1 VSELTVGRRL
11 GERYEVERLLGEGG
25 LARVYQ
31 VRHLQLGTRYA
42 LKQLSVSRK
51 GLQTRLLREGRIQA
65 QLQHPNVVRVLDV
78 LDVNG
83 QPSLIMEYVEGIS
96 LEELIRTEAPLTA
109 DLALPLFGQILAGV
123 AAAHNAGVLH
133 RDLKPANVLL
143 SRTSDGWMAKVA
155 DFGIAKMAVDDG
167 KGRTRTGIQMGTP
180 GYMAPEQVLD
190 AADVDARADIF
201 ALGVVLYEMLVGCRP
216 FGGTSEFQT
225 LDTTVRGQYR
235 PVGEA
240 LEHCPDAIRRAVSG
254 SLARHPDDRYAS
266 CRELAEVVFA
276 DHPELLVPVEEAR
289 GRVLTD
295 EELATDRSMPTQH
308 TGGQEVGATLA
319 DLDALGSVFT
329 DPEKMVGATLAPSD
343 SAVRS
348 QVAAATEEEP
358 TGRPAWLFGGVL
370 GVGAAVVGAA
380 LVLVAGVLVILM
392 FGPGTST
399 DVAAEEQSESSAA
412 PVATATPADPSAA
425 PAEAGVGSEET
436 EVIDR
441 SSTVS
446 EPVRDVAPEP
456 AAELAA
462 GQPEAAGLATEPQP
476 STAGADVGSDEAG
489 LAAEIVE
496 PVEAEQPPVAA
507 LVPSPEELEEGGGV
521 ALIYD
526 PDPTEVAPEVEVA
539 SPAVPQVL
547 GSWKGRANGRPLTL
561 HITDQDGVSLGAEAS
576 FYLGSTERR
585 VRVSGSIGTDGSVR
599 LEETGGSE
607 LTLIGALSGTK
618 MSGTYRQK
626 GQKKDLQWSVSR

>member
-1 VSELTVGRRL
+1 MSELTVGRRL

-476 STAGADVGSDEAG
+476 S
-489 LAAEIVE
+489 LASRRRQAW
-496 PVEAEQPPVAA
+496 PRNRSPA
-507 LVPSPEELEEGGGV
+507 LPAPMWVPMRLDSLQRSWNRWRLNSRRSRRWCLRPKSSKKGV
-521 ALIYD
+521 AL
-526 PDPTEVAPEVEVA
+526 PSSTTPTQPR
-539 SPAVPQVL
+539 SRRRWRLRRPQCPRC
-547 GSWKGRANGRPLTL
+547 SEAGRAGPTGVRSPCTSQTRTASALAPRRP
-561 HITDQDGVSLGAEAS
+561 
-576 FYLGSTERR
+576 STSAAR
-585 VRVSGSIGTDGSVR
+585 SV
-599 LEETGGSE
+599 GF
-607 LTLIGALSGTK
+607 A
-618 MSGTYRQK
+618 
-626 GQKKDLQWSVSR
+626 